1 MVSAQ
6 PFLEFGAQR
15 RRSGVAQFSDG
26 RDSHVHARRFAT
38 LPPPSVLKGDVQQLA
53 LFGSGERVFVDDESG
68 KVAYYPAVFSAAES
82 KRLFEHFSAELEW
95 VQESMWMYDHT
106 VTVPRL
112 IARFSPSQPMPAE
125 VAAVHARVE
134 QYLRTSFNGISFQ
147 YYRDANDSV
156 AWHSDHTEDLI
167 ENAIVA
173 VVSLGAVREMHVRS
187 KARPR
192 RTFQCALEPGSIF
205 FMGGRAQQFW
215 EHHIP
220 KVSRAISPRISIA
233 LRQRRLA

>member
-1 MVSAQ
+1 MPA
-6 PFLEFGAQR
+6 P
-15 RRSGVAQFSDG
+15 
-26 RDSHVHARRFAT
+26 RFAT
-38 LPPPSVLKGDVQQLA
+38 PRQGSVLKNGVQQMA
-53 LFGSGERVFVDDESG
+53 LFGSGERVFIEDESG
-68 KVAYYPAVFSAAES
+68 KIAYYPAVFGAPDSR
-82 KRLFEHFSAELEW
+82 RLFESFSERLSW
-95 VQESMWMYDHT
+95 SQESMWMYDHT

-112 IARFSPSQPMPAE
+112 IARFSGEEDRPPE
-125 VAAVHARVE
+125 VTALWKRVE
-134 QYLRTSFNGISFQ
+134 SFLKTSFNSASFQ

-192 RTFQCALEPGSIF
+192 RTFICALESGSIF
-205 FMGGRAQQFW
+205 FMGGRAQDFW

-220 KVSRAISPRISIA
+220 KSRQAVEPRISIA
-233 LRQRRLA
+233 FRQKR

>member
-1 MVSAQ
+1 MVRAQ
-6 PFLEFGAQR
+6 PFLKFGAESCGGR
-15 RRSGVAQFSDG
+15 VAQLSDG
-26 RDSHVHARRFAT
+26 RNSHVHARRFAT
-38 LPPPSVLKGDVQQLA
+38 LPPASVLKEGVQQMA

-106 VTVPRL
+106 VAVPRL
-112 IARFSPSQPMPAE
+112 IARFSAEGETPRE
-125 VAAVHARVE
+125 VAAVWKRVE
-134 QYLRTSFNGISFQ
+134 TFLKAPFNSASFQ
-147 YYRDANDSV
+147 YYRDAGDSV

-173 VVSLGAVREMHVRS
+173 VVSLGAVREMQVRS
-187 KARPR
+187 KKRPR
-192 RTFQCALEPGSIF
+192 RSFSCLLDPGSIF
-205 FMGGRAQQFW
+205 FMGGRAQDFW

-220 KVSRAISPRISIA
+220 KLRQAVEPRISIA
-233 LRQRRLA
+233 FRQKR